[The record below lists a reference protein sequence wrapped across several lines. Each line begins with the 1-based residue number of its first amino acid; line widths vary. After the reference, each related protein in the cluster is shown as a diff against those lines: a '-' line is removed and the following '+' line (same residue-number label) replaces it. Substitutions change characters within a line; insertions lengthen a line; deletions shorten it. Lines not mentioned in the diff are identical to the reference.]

1 LCFDDLAAGHRTHGW
16 ATRAAGWSAATLC
29 HGTFETCQRAAK
41 MSACRGRPEV
51 TGGFVREAECQTSTG
66 GVLQIRIV
74 ETLLGR
80 LSQD

>member
-1 LCFDDLAAGHRTHGW
+1 
-16 ATRAAGWSAATLC
+16 
-29 HGTFETCQRAAK
+29 